1 MKKSSIMMLALSGTM
16 LVGCTQSEYI
26 GEAPQQNGNEIVF
39 SGASGKMTRATS
51 NTGSVAEKLDGQ
63 IKFYGVKKT
72 GTTDAATYANVFED
86 YVLWFDNTNIT
97 TSNPD
102 GDWEYVDVA
111 GHPYGTTPTTGVTKK
126 DQFIKYWDFATDEYN
141 FVAGSP
147 VEAFTYAL
155 NGKGEIATATV
166 TGIAG
171 HLNPGTAKITT
182 NPIYIANPVK
192 VGKADYKKD
201 VLFRFTRQQSY
212 VRVGVFETIPGYKI
226 TAIKFYEMD
235 ENGKWTTTSKNNVT
249 LASTTKNY
257 FTGAENA
264 TATITYNWTDT
275 TYTFAYTDETPF
287 EQQNNWFGG
296 ALTGVPAT
304 TSTEATVANLYGTD
318 GDMAST
324 GYFTVLP
331 TNSATTATPLL
342 VKCDYTLEGL
352 DGNDIINV
360 KGATAAIPAAY
371 AKWAANTSYTY
382 LFKISDNT
390 NGSTGEEGDGKE
402 GLFPIT
408 FDAAVIEVE
417 DGTAQGT
424 VTTVSTPSITTYQEG
439 FAVED
444 NNETTGEN
452 EKVMKY
458 VAGKA
463 IYVTVQNDET
473 GALEVLTDKVT
484 VFKLDGPKTEADLIL
499 TAPKETSAV
508 TDWKVGTGETVG
520 AVTYEA
526 GKYGSFTPA
535 DGYYAIQYEYA
546 DGAFAYKVVEVK

>member
-1 MKKSSIMMLALSGTM
+1 MLALSGTM

-39 SGASGKMTRATS
+39 SSASGKMTRATS
-51 NTGSVAEKLDGQ
+51 NTADTDAEKLDGQ

-72 GTTDAATYANVFED
+72 GTTYANVFED
-86 YVLWFDNTNIT
+86 YVLWFDNANKT

-111 GHPYGTTPTTGVTKK
+111 GHDYGTTTTADETKK
-126 DQFIKYWDFATDEYN
+126 DQFIKYWDFATDEYH

-147 VEAFTYAL
+147 VKAFTYAL
-155 NGKGEIATATV
+155 EGGEIKTATV

-171 HLNPGTAKITT
+171 HLNPNAGTAINTD
-182 NPIYIANPVK
+182 PIYIAAPVK
-192 VGKADYKKD
+192 VAKADYKKD
-201 VLFRFTRQQSY
+201 VVFSFTRQQSF
-212 VRVGVFETIPGYKI
+212 VRVGVFETIPGYEI
-226 TAIKFYEMD
+226 TDIKFYSYGTD
-235 ENGKWTTTSKNNVT
+235 AWTTTSSNNVT
-249 LASTTKNY
+249 LASVTPNY
-257 FTGAENA
+257 FTGATNA
-264 TATITYNWTDT
+264 TATLTYEWDT
-275 TYTFAYTDETPF
+275 PSYEF
-287 EQQNNWFGG
+287 EYSAGEMKQQNNWFGG
-296 ALTGVPAT
+296 KLEKGVPAT

-324 GYFTVLP
+324 GYFTVIP
-331 TNSATTATPLL
+331 TTSELDAASLL
-342 VKCDYTLEGL
+342 VKCDYTLKGL

-390 NGSTGEEGDGKE
+390 NGTTGEVGTDPE

-408 FDAAVIEVE
+408 FDAAVVEVE

-439 FAVED
+439 FAAA
-444 NNETTGEN
+444 
-452 EKVMKY
+452 MKY

-463 IYVTVQNDET
+463 IYVTAQNDEDGVLYDLT
-473 GALEVLTDKVT
+473 GKVK
-484 VFKLDGPKTEADLIL
+484 VFALDGAKTEADLIL
-499 TAPKETSAV
+499 TAPTAGETTFA
-508 TDWKVGTGETVG
+508 VGTGETVG

-526 GKYGSFTPA
+526 GKYGSFTPGA
-535 DGYYAIQYEYA
+535 AGYYAIQYEYA
-546 DGAFAYKVVEVK
+546 AGAYAYKVVEVK

>member
-1 MKKSSIMMLALSGTM
+1 MLALSGTM

-26 GEAPQQNGNEIVF
+26 GDAPQQNGNEIVF

-72 GTTDAATYANVFED
+72 GTTYADVFEN
-86 YVLWFDNTNIT
+86 YVLWSQGGAT

-102 GDWEYVDVA
+102 GDWEYV
-111 GHPYGTTPTTGVTKK
+111 GPETQTYGSDKIKIGKA
-126 DQFIKYWDFATDEYN
+126 QYIKYWDYSASEYN

-147 VEAFTYAL
+147 VEAFTY
-155 NGKGEIATATV
+155 NKDEKGEIATATV

-192 VGKADYKKD
+192 VGKDDYKKD
-201 VLFRFTRQQSY
+201 VLFRFTRQQSF

-235 ENGKWTTTSKNNVT
+235 ENGAWTTESSSNVT

-257 FTGAENA
+257 FTGATDA
-264 TATITYNWTDT
+264 TATITYNWADT
-275 TYTFAYTDETPF
+275 TYTFAYTADTTF
-287 EQQNNWFGG
+287 VQQNNWFGG

-318 GDMAST
+318 VDMAST

-331 TNSATTATPLL
+331 TNSATTAAPLL

-390 NGSTGEEGDGKE
+390 NGTTGEGGPE
-402 GLFPIT
+402 GLYPIT
-408 FDAAVIEVE
+408 FDAAVVEVE

-463 IYVTVQNDET
+463 IYVTVQDDET
-473 GALEVLTDKVT
+473 GALYDLTDKVK
-484 VFKLDGPKTEADLIL
+484 VFSLGTTAKTEADLIL
-499 TAPKETSAV
+499 TGPE
-508 TDWKVGTGETVG
+508 GESIFTLNGAAGNKVG

-526 GKYGSFTPA
+526 GKYGSFTPTA
-535 DGYYAIQYEYA
+535 TGYYAIQYMTKAA
-546 DGAFAYKVVEVK
+546 DATTPASYAYKVVEVK

>member
-26 GEAPQQNGNEIVF
+26 GDAPQQNGNEIVF

-51 NTGSVAEKLDGQ
+51 NEGSVADKLDGQ

-72 GTTDAATYANVFED
+72 DATYADVFQN
-86 YVLWFDNTNIT
+86 YILWSQGGAT

-102 GDWEYVDVA
+102 GDWEYV
-111 GHPYGTTPTTGVTKK
+111 GPETQPYGSGDKTIGKA
-126 DQFIKYWDFATDEYN
+126 QYIKYWDYSASEYN

-147 VEAFTYAL
+147 VEAFTYNKGA
-155 NGKGEIATATV
+155 NGEIATATV

-171 HLNPGTAKITT
+171 HLNPNNGTTAINT

-235 ENGKWTTTSKNNVT
+235 ENGAWTDESSSNVT
-249 LASTTKNY
+249 LASTTKEY

-264 TATITYNWTDT
+264 TATITYNWADT
-275 TYTFAYTDETPF
+275 TYTFAYTAGTTF
-287 EQQNNWFGG
+287 VQQNNWFGG
-296 ALTGVPAT
+296 ALNGVPAT

-318 GDMAST
+318 KDMATST
-324 GYFTVLP
+324 GYFTVIP
-331 TNSATTATPLL
+331 TNSLTNAAPLL
-342 VKCDYTLEGL
+342 VKCDYTLTAL
-352 DGNDIINV
+352 DKDGAETINV

-371 AKWAANTSYTY
+371 TKWAPNTSYTY

-390 NGSTGEEGDGKE
+390 NGTTGEEGTDDPE

-408 FDAAVIEVE
+408 FDAAVIEVV
-417 DGTAQGT
+417 DGTAQVGT
-424 VTTVSTPSITTYQEG
+424 VTTVSTPSITVYQDG
-439 FAVED
+439 NVVK
-444 NNETTGEN
+444 NGIT
-452 EKVMKY
+452 Y
-458 VAGKA
+458 VAG
-463 IYVTVQNDET
+463 T
-473 GALEVLTDKVT
+473 
-484 VFKLDGPKTEADLIL
+484 
-499 TAPKETSAV
+499 
-508 TDWKVGTGETVG
+508 
-520 AVTYEA
+520 
-526 GKYGSFTPA
+526 
-535 DGYYAIQYEYA
+535 
-546 DGAFAYKVVEVK
+546 VEVKAMVGTKEVTADATWSYVELNGTTYDYTKDYEKLGTDGAATTWESGKLATVEENKTYVIKAVYTDSKGVTTTAYFVLVVGAAEAGPANP

>member
-1 MKKSSIMMLALSGTM
+1 MLALSGTM

-26 GEAPQQNGNEIVF
+26 GDAPQQNGNEIVF

-51 NTGSVAEKLDGQ
+51 NEGTVAQKLDGQ

-72 GTTDAATYANVFED
+72 KTTYADVFKD
-86 YVLWFDNTNIT
+86 YILWSQGGAT

-102 GDWEYVDVA
+102 GDWEYV
-111 GHPYGTTPTTGVTKK
+111 GPETQPYGSDNKTIGKA
-126 DQFIKYWDFATDEYN
+126 QYIKYWDFATDEYN

-147 VEAFTYAL
+147 VEAFTYTKAD
-155 NGKGEIATATV
+155 NGEIATATV

-226 TAIKFYEMD
+226 TAIKFYKMD
-235 ENGKWTTTSKNNVT
+235 EAGAWTTTSSNNVT
-249 LASTTKNY
+249 LASTTKEY

-275 TYTFAYTDETPF
+275 TYTFAYTAGTTF
-287 EQQNNWFGG
+287 VQQNNWFGG
-296 ALTGVPAT
+296 KLEKGVPAT
-304 TSTEATVANLYGTD
+304 TSTEASVANLYGTD
-318 GDMAST
+318 VDMAST
-324 GYFTVLP
+324 GYFTVIP
-331 TNSATTATPLL
+331 TNSATIAAPLL

-390 NGSTGEEGDGKE
+390 NGTTGEVGTDPE

-408 FDAAVIEVE
+408 FGAAVVEVE

-439 FAVED
+439 FAAA
-444 NNETTGEN
+444 
-452 EKVMKY
+452 KKY
-458 VAGKA
+458 VAKKP
-463 IYVTVQNDET
+463 IYVTAQNDET
-473 GALEVLTDKVT
+473 GALYE
-484 VFKLDGPKTEADLIL
+484 LDGKVEVFSLGTTAKTEADLIL
-499 TAPKETSAV
+499 TAPT
-508 TDWKVGTGETVG
+508 GTNMFTLNGAAGNKVG
-520 AVTYEA
+520 AVTYEE
-526 GKYGSFTPA
+526 GKYGSFTPTA
-535 DGYYAIQYEYA
+535 AGYYAIQYEYA
-546 DGAFAYKVVEVK
+546 AGAYAYKVVEVK

>member
-26 GEAPQQNGNEIVF
+26 GEALQQNGNEIVF

-51 NTGSVAEKLDGQ
+51 NEGTVAQKLDGQ

-72 GTTDAATYANVFED
+72 DATYADVFQN
-86 YVLWFDNTNIT
+86 YILWSQGGAT

-102 GDWEYVDVA
+102 GDWEYV
-111 GHPYGTTPTTGVTKK
+111 GPETQPYGSDNKTIGKA
-126 DQFIKYWDFATDEYN
+126 QYIKYWDYSTDEYN

-147 VEAFTYAL
+147 VKAFTYNKGA
-155 NGKGEIATATV
+155 NGEIATATV

-171 HLNPGTAKITT
+171 HLNPGTAKIIT

-226 TAIKFYEMD
+226 TDIKFYSKK
-235 ENGKWTTTSKNNVT
+235 NGEWTDPTENVT
-249 LASTTKNY
+249 LVSETENY
-257 FTGAENA
+257 FTGATDA

-275 TYTFAYTDETPF
+275 TYTFAYTAGTTF
-287 EQQNNWFGG
+287 VQQNNWFGG
-296 ALTGVPAT
+296 KLENGVPAT

-318 GDMAST
+318 VDMAST
-324 GYFTVLP
+324 GYFTVIP
-331 TNSATTATPLL
+331 TNSLTNAAPLL
-342 VKCDYTLEGL
+342 VKCDYTLTAL
-352 DGNDIINV
+352 DKDGAETINV

-371 AKWAANTSYTY
+371 TKWAANTSYTY

-390 NGSTGEEGDGKE
+390 NGTTGEEGPDDPE

-424 VTTVSTPSITTYQEG
+424 VTTVSTPSITVYQNG
-439 FAVED
+439 NVVE
-444 NNETTGEN
+444 NGIT
-452 EKVMKY
+452 Y
-458 VAGKA
+458 VAGDVVVKA
-463 IYVTVQNDET
+463 MVGTTEVTNTATWSYVELDGTTYDYTKDYEKLGTNGAAT
-473 GALEVLTDKVT
+473 TWTSGALTSVTAKKTYVIKAVYNDGTKDYTAYFVLV
-484 VFKLDGPKTEADLIL
+484 
-499 TAPKETSAV
+499 
-508 TDWKVGTGETVG
+508 VG
-520 AVTYEA
+520 AAEE
-526 GKYGSFTPA
+526 GPA
-535 DGYYAIQYEYA
+535 NS
-546 DGAFAYKVVEVK
+546 